1 MEYPPELLSL
11 ICAHVY
17 ESAIP
22 SRVSSLDPLYLLE
35 AGVPTG
41 SPSSYP
47 PPNWQE
53 PVARKTLAS
62 LMLVNHAWS
71 EAARPWLWRKIEV
84 RLPRGWLS
92 LLEEISGGDDDEV
105 TEEDTARAV
114 DRSITQAAHAALA
127 VKTGNSV
134 ALDAEAERKLKESI
148 LQELG
153 GPDSSIPPE
162 LLSPPASRDPSPR
175 RLRQKSKSPARW
187 ELLRSISDAVQ
198 DLMGRDENGM
208 YVPAIYDRRPGRFVR
223 HLDFNHFR
231 AIGMRRL
238 VGECSTNRFVTGE
251 RLEAVLKESPNLITF
266 GATEYMD
273 GALTLP
279 VLKEL
284 LLRGTPSRGRGQ
296 PLRGRGFTV
305 EDVNEWEA
313 ENIARRRECKELEA
327 VDLTGCV
334 SPVFVNSLTVFV
346 NTHMRPVPLE
356 SDSSEGEDGH
366 THRRRRPARPHHPE
380 EPVTF
385 PGLQRLSLR
394 GTKSIPPQI
403 LNPFVTAFPSLTHL
417 DLSSTRAGPDIL
429 DELASSSTVRLQSLS
444 LARCVRLT
452 GSSIRNFLMSAPAAR
467 NIKELN
473 LYGDSTFPNPMSAEQ
488 FHNVFTMAPC
498 FTSGELVYLDI
509 SSAPVDQ
516 ELLGAMPA
524 QAKLR
529 SLGLSFI
536 PGLPLKAVSEFLRN
550 KAAQVE
556 VLTLIGTSPELVR
569 VQPRQASTLLH
580 SQVVRPLCT
589 PPFQFG
595 LPSDTPSPSV
605 QPPTRLRVIELA
617 TALLSALGGGAGHWR
632 IIRSKG
638 GRGWYVDTASGW
650 VARSGGASLR
660 RDLGKDH
667 PWRRALELLADANGN
682 VNSGIGWHARKME
695 VLHGLGLLGREDGL
709 YGAVSF
715 AYQG

>member
-84 RLPRGWLS
+84 RLPRSWLS
-92 LLEEISGGDDDEV
+92 FLEEISGGEDDDV
-105 TEEDTARAV
+105 KEEDTARAV

-127 VKTGNSV
+127 AKTGNSMT
-134 ALDAEAERKLKESI
+134 LDAEAEKKLKESI

-175 RLRQKSKSPARW
+175 RLRHKSKSPARW

-198 DLMGRDENGM
+198 DLMGRDEYGM
-208 YVPAIYDRRPGRFVR
+208 YVPAIYDRRPGRLVR

-238 VGECSTNRFVTGE
+238 VGECSANRFVTGE

-296 PLRGRGFTV
+296 PLRGRGLTV
-305 EDVNEWEA
+305 EDVNECEA
-313 ENIARRRECKELEA
+313 ENITRRRECKELEA
-327 VDLTGCV
+327 IDLTGCV

-346 NTHMRPVPLE
+346 NTHMRPITSD
-356 SDSSEGEDGH
+356 SDSSEEDSH
-366 THRRRRPARPHHPE
+366 THRRRRSHRPRLIE

-394 GTKSIPPQI
+394 GAKSIPPQI
-403 LNPFVTAFPSLTHL
+403 LNSFVTAFPSLTHL
-417 DLSSTRAGPDIL
+417 DLSATRAGPDIL
-429 DELASSSTVRLQSLS
+429 DELASSPTMRLQSLS

-467 NIKELN
+467 HIKELN
-473 LYGDSTFPNPMSAEQ
+473 LYGDSTFPNPMSADQ
-488 FHNVFTMAPC
+488 FRDVFTMAPC
-498 FTSGELVYLDI
+498 FTTGELVYLDI

-516 ELLGAMPA
+516 ELLDTMPA

-529 SLGLSFI
+529 SLGLSYI

-569 VQPRQASTLLH
+569 VQPRQASIVLH

-589 PPFQFG
+589 PPFHFG
-595 LPSDTPSPSV
+595 LSPDTPSPST

-617 TALLSALGGGAGHWR
+617 TSLLSALGGGAGHWR
-632 IIRSKG
+632 IVRSKG

-650 VARSGGASLR
+650 VAGLGGASLR
-660 RDLGKDH
+660 RDLEKDH
-667 PWRRALELLADANGN
+667 PWRRALGLLADANGN
-682 VNSGIGWHARKME
+682 VNSGVGWHARKME
-695 VLHGLGLLGREDGL
+695 VLHGQGLLGREDGL

>member
-22 SRVSSLDPLYLLE
+22 TPVSSLDPLYLKE
-35 AGVPTG
+35 AGAPTG

-92 LLEEISGGDDDEV
+92 LLEEISGGEDDEV

-127 VKTGNSV
+127 AKTGNSM
-134 ALDAEAERKLKESI
+134 ALDAEAERKFKESI

-175 RLRQKSKSPARW
+175 RLRQKSKSRARW
-187 ELLRSISDAVQ
+187 ELMRSISDAVQ

-208 YVPAIYDRRPGRFVR
+208 YVPAIYDWRPGRFVR

-238 VGECSTNRFVTGE
+238 VGECATNRFVTGE
-251 RLEAVLKESPNLITF
+251 RLEAVLKETPNLITF

-273 GALTLP
+273 GALTLS

-284 LLRGTPSRGRGQ
+284 LLRGTPSRGRSQ
-296 PLRGRGFTV
+296 PIRGRGFIV
-305 EDVNEWEA
+305 EGVNEWEA
-313 ENIARRRECKELEA
+313 EDKARRRECKELEA

-346 NTHMRPVPLE
+346 NTHMRPVVSE

-366 THRRRRPARPHHPE
+366 SHRRGRSARLRLPE

-385 PGLQRLSLR
+385 LALQRLSLR
-394 GTKSIPPQI
+394 GAKSIPPQI
-403 LNPFVTAFPSLTHL
+403 LNSFVTAFPSLTHL

-429 DELASSSTVRLQSLS
+429 DELASSPTVRLQSLS

-452 GSSIRNFLMSAPAAR
+452 GSSIRNFLISAPGAR
-467 NIKELN
+467 YIKELN
-473 LYGDSTFPNPMSAEQ
+473 LYGDSTFPNSMSAEQ
-488 FHNVFTMAPC
+488 FHDVLTNAPC

-509 SSAPVDQ
+509 SSAPLDQ
-516 ELLGAMPA
+516 ELLNAMPA

-529 SLGLSFI
+529 SLGLSYI
-536 PGLPLKAVSEFLRN
+536 PNLPLKAVSEFLRN
-550 KAAQVE
+550 KATQVE

-569 VQPRQASTLLH
+569 VQPRQASILLH
-580 SQVVRPLCT
+580 SQVVRPLSM
-589 PPFQFG
+589 PHFQFG

-617 TALLSALGGGAGHWR
+617 TSILSALGGGAGHWR

-650 VARSGGASLR
+650 VAESGGASLR
-660 RDLGKDH
+660 RDLEKDH
-667 PWRRALELLADANGN
+667 PWRRALGMLADANGN
-682 VNSGIGWHARKME
+682 VNSGVGWHARKME
-695 VLHGLGLLGREDGL
+695 VLHGHGLLGREDGL